1 MVIFGVDGGSDTATD
16 PYSLSPSSCGS
27 LRTADDRWEMFTCVR
42 EMLEFVHEIL
52 EFVHEIL
59 TFVHEMLTFVHV
71 YAQILPLRNLIRTPR
86 G

>member
-52 EFVHEIL
+52 